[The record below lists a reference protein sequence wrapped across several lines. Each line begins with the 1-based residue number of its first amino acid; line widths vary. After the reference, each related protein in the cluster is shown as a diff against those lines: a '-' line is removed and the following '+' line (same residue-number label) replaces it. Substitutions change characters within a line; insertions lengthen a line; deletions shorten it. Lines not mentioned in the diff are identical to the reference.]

1 MRNPFLSLVMTMGT
15 HPYPSTCPL
24 SFTIMFLQKCSD
36 SSVQSVQSVRFPVMS
51 AQSRCP
57 VSDDQRKLKTIIQS
71 RISPWLTPMVYPLLR
86 HSVVPTFFGD
96 ITITGQEHIPHRG
109 PVILAPTHRSRWDC
123 LMTPYATGRHVTGRD
138 LRFMVTADE
147 MTGLQGWLI
156 RQLGGF
162 PVNPRQPAIA
172 SLRFGM
178 EILKNQ
184 EMMVIFPEGAIFRD
198 RTIHP
203 LRPGLARLAIQA
215 ETSDPS
221 LGVKIVP
228 IDLHYC
234 DPIPSWGT
242 DVNIKIGQPL
252 AVCDYCAA
260 HRTPK
265 ASAKQL
271 TASLTQ
277 ALEALL

>member
-1 MRNPFLSLVMTMGT
+1 
-15 HPYPSTCPL
+15 
-24 SFTIMFLQKCSD
+24 MFSQKFPD
-36 SSVQSVQSVRFPVMS
+36 SSVQSVRFPVMS
-51 AQSRCP
+51 VQSIFPASNVERTLAP
-57 VSDDQRKLKTIIQS
+57 HIQS
-71 RISPWLTPMVYPLLR
+71 RISPWLTPMAYPLLR
-86 HSVVPTFFGD
+86 YGIVPTFFGN
-96 ITITGQEHIPHRG
+96 ITVIGQAHIPRSG
-109 PVILAPTHRSRWDC
+109 PVILAPTHRSRWDS
-123 LMTPYATGRHVTGRD
+123 LIIPYATGRHVTGRD

-198 RTIHP
+198 RSIHP
-203 LRPGLARLAIQA
+203 LRPGLARLAIQT

-221 LGVKIVP
+221 LGVTIVP

-242 DVNIKIGQPL
+242 DVTIKIGQPL
-252 AVCDYCAA
+252 AVRDYCAT
-260 HRTPK
+260 HQTPK
-265 ASAKQL
+265 ASAKEL

-277 ALEALL
+277 ALAALL